1 MRYKRRD
8 NVVFRRIA
16 GETLL
21 IPIRGTL
28 ADLQRVFVLEGAGEF
43 IWQELDGAKTVE
55 EIRDAVAGHFEVGV
69 EDAWKDVQE
78 FIAELS
84 RRDLIAEAD

>member
-43 IWQELDGAKTVE
+43 IWQELDGSKTVE
-55 EIRDAVAGHFEVGV
+55 EIRDAVAGYFEVGV
-69 EDAWKDVQE
+69 EEAGKDVEE
-78 FIAELS
+78 FLAELN
-84 RRDLIAEAD
+84 RRDLIEEVS

>member
-43 IWQELDGAKTVE
+43 IWQELDGSKTME
-55 EIRDAVAGHFEVGV
+55 EIRDAVAGRFEVGV
-69 EDAWKDVQE
+69 ENAWKDVEE